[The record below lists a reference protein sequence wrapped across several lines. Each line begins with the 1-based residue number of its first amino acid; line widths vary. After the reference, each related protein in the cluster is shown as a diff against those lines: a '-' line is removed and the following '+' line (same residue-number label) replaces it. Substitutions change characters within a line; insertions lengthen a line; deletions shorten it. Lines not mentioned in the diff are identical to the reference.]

1 MASAQ
6 SSVLVRIG
14 AALSSGFS
22 QAFQSADSRLRQLGD
37 AAAGMNSRLATMR
50 GFQQLKEA
58 TKQLAQQWQESR
70 SRAQVLRAELAAMQ
84 PALQQQSAALRQ
96 ANSEVTR
103 TGDRYRAAKMALE
116 TLRAEIR
123 ASGQPTRE
131 QAAALRQAQQAAEQ
145 ARGAWQNAKQSA
157 RGLAQEMKQSEAAA
171 REKSRA
177 LQQAEQAAARAQQ
190 QFRRNRDTMRGM
202 REEMQRNGID
212 TRRLTDEQR
221 RLEQQLARTEAQQR
235 RLAAARA
242 AQQGNLDRRGDY
254 RSGMFDT
261 AAFGL
266 ALTAPIRSAVRFETA
281 MLGIARQV
289 EGARDES
296 GKLTDVYFSMGKQ
309 IQQLG
314 REIPYT
320 TTEIANMVT
329 AGARMGV
336 AKDELIDFTRLA
348 AQMATAFDE
357 VPEELADKM
366 GKIGNNFKIPVTE
379 IRGLADSINFLD
391 DNALSKG
398 GDIID
403 FMNRVGGTAPM
414 VKISAAETAA
424 FGSAL
429 LSMGERSE
437 TASTALNAVFSKL
450 GAANTQS
457 KPFREMVKKIGLST
471 GELGRGMQTD
481 AVGTIYKVMDAIR
494 KLPKV
499 AKDGQTSQIDA
510 VATMFGAEHWDTFS
524 KLLEGRDELNRQLA
538 LSTGNTKYAEQIQD
552 ATKKADAFAK
562 AGKAAGSVQREFEA
576 RMQTT
581 AAQGKTFS
589 NALNVVAVNIGTVL
603 LPAVNAIMAP
613 IANIAMVIGDFAS
626 ENQTLTKYV
635 LGAAVALTALRFAT
649 LVGGFAWTFYRGA
662 LLSARLAMIT
672 ASINIGAMNA
682 ALAGMAATGLASATA
697 GLAALRTRMA
707 ALSWGGVVAGAK
719 AAGAALI
726 GLAVTASTTALAGM
740 RTFAAGMLAALMN
753 PLATARAGFMALA
766 GGIRVV
772 GMALIANPIG
782 VIAAGIAVAGLL
794 IYQHWQQVKAFFSG
808 FAEGVMAGIGPAMP
822 VFESIKD
829 SVMGI
834 AQWFGQ
840 LLSPVQ
846 ASSAELAAATE
857 AGRSFGEVVGGAIG
871 SVLGIIGKVI
881 DAIGSM
887 TSAAVS
893 GIRAVGEFF
902 GISGASPSAAPASA
916 GSGSTA
922 NTGAAASSSAPAA
935 AAAAAKGLA
944 AVPAAVTPAQKNVN
958 VNSSPTYNVTV
969 NAQGGNPDDIAKAA
983 RREMERMQANARA
996 QDRAAMYDQAAY

>member
-1 MASAQ
+1 M
-6 SSVLVRIG
+6 RIG
-14 AALSSGFS
+14 AALTSGFG
-22 QAFQSADSRLRQLGD
+22 QAFQSADSRLRQLGE
-37 AAAGMNSRLATMR
+37 AASGMNSRLATMR
-50 GFQQLKEA
+50 GFQQLEEA
-58 TKQLAQQWQESR
+58 TKKLATEWQEA
-70 SRAQVLRAELAAMQ
+70 RARARTLRAELDAMQ
-84 PALQQQSAALRQ
+84 PALQQQSAALRT
-96 ANSEVTR
+96 ANTEVTR
-103 TGDRYRAAKMALE
+103 SGDRYRAAKMALE
-116 TLRAEIR
+116 QLRAEIK
-123 ASGQPTRE
+123 ASGQPTQQ

-145 ARGAWQNAKQSA
+145 ARNSWQRAKEQA
-157 RGLAQEMKQSEAAA
+157 KGLAQDMKQADAAA
-171 REKSRA
+171 REKARA
-177 LQQAEQAAARAQQ
+177 LQQAEQAASRAEQ

-202 REEMQRNGID
+202 REEMKKAGTD
-212 TRRLTDEQR
+212 TKNLAEEQKK
-221 RLEQQLARTEAQQR
+221 LEQQLARTEAQQR
-235 RLAAARA
+235 KLAATRA
-242 AQQGNLDRRGDY
+242 AQQGNLDKRGDY

-266 ALTAPIRSAVRFETA
+266 ALTAPIRSAVQFETA

-320 TTEIANMVT
+320 TTEIAGMVT
-329 AGARMGV
+329 AGARMGI
-336 AKDELIDFTRLA
+336 ANDGLIEFTRLA

-379 IRGLADSINFLD
+379 IRGLADSINYLD
-391 DNALSKG
+391 DNALAKG
-398 GDIID
+398 GDIIE

-414 VKISAAETAA
+414 IKISAQETAA

-429 LSMGERSE
+429 LSLGERSE
-437 TASTALNAVFSKL
+437 TASTAMNAVFSKL

-457 KPFREMVKKIGLST
+457 KPFRAMVKEIGLST
-471 GELGRGMQTD
+471 GDLGRGMQTD

-510 VATMFGAEHWDTFS
+510 VATLFGAEHWDTFS

-562 AGKAAGSVQREFEA
+562 AGKAAGSMQREFEA

-649 LVGGFAWTFYRGA
+649 LVSGFAWTFYRGA

-672 ASINIGAMNA
+672 TSINIGAMNA

-707 ALSWGGVVAGAK
+707 ALSWGGVVAGAR
-719 AAGAALI
+719 AAGAAMM
-726 GLAVTASTTALAGM
+726 AMSVTAGTSALAGM
-740 RTFAAGMLAALMN
+740 RAFGTGILTALMN
-753 PLATARAGFMALA
+753 PLATARGGFMALTGA
-766 GGIRVV
+766 IRAV
-772 GMALIANPIG
+772 GVALIANPIG
-782 VIAAGIAVAGLL
+782 LIATGIAVAGLL

-808 FAEGVMAGIGPAMP
+808 FAQGVMAGIGPAMP
-822 VFESIKD
+822 VFEGIKN

-834 AQWFGQ
+834 VQWFGA
-840 LLSPVQ
+840 LLAPVN
-846 ASSAELAAATE
+846 ASSEQLAAATD
-857 AGRSFGEVVGGAIG
+857 AGRSFGEVVGSAIG
-871 SVLGIIGKVI
+871 SVLGIIGKVVE
-881 DAIGSM
+881 AIGGM
-887 TSAAVS
+887 TSAAMN

-902 GISGASPSAAPASA
+902 GLSGAAPTPATAQAAAAKA
-916 GSGSTA
+916 GG
-922 NTGAAASSSAPAA
+922 GAAASVGGGAGQAGAA
-935 AAAAAKGLA
+935 VRGLA
-944 AVPAAVTPAQKNVN
+944 AVPAAAAPAGQKNVSVTN
-958 VNSSPTYNVTV
+958 TPTYNVTV
-969 NAQGGNPDDIAKAA
+969 NAQGGNPDDIAKAT

-996 QDRAAMYDQAAY
+996 QSRAAMYDQAAY

>member
-1 MASAQ
+1 M
-6 SSVLVRIG
+6 RIG
-14 AALSSGFS
+14 AALTSGFG
-22 QAFQSADSRLRQLGD
+22 QAFQSADSRLRQLGE
-37 AAAGMNSRLATMR
+37 AASGMNSRLATMR
-50 GFQQLKEA
+50 GFQQLEEA
-58 TKQLAQQWQESR
+58 TKKLATEWQEA
-70 SRAQVLRAELAAMQ
+70 RARARTLRAELDAMQ

-123 ASGQPTRE
+123 ASGQPTAQ

-145 ARGAWQNAKQSA
+145 ARGAWQSAKQSA

-177 LQQAEQAAARAQQ
+177 LQQAEQSAARAQQ
-190 QFRRNRDTMRGM
+190 QFRRNRDAMRGM

-235 RLAAARA
+235 NLAATRA

-266 ALTAPIRSAVRFETA
+266 ALTAPIRSAVQFETA

-296 GKLTDVYFSMGKQ
+296 GKLTQVYFDMFRQ

-314 REIPYT
+314 RELPLT
-320 TTEIANMVT
+320 TSEIAEMVT

-336 AKDELIDFTRLA
+336 AKDGLIEFTRLA
-348 AQMATAFDE
+348 AQMATAFDG
-357 VPEELADKM
+357 VPEEIAESM
-366 GKIGNNFKIPVTE
+366 GKIANNFKIPVSG
-379 IRGLADSINFLD
+379 IRDLADSINYLD
-391 DNALSKG
+391 DNAISKG
-398 GDIID
+398 GDIINVL
-403 FMNRVGGTAPM
+403 NRISGVVSGIKMSGKEAAAFASTLLTSGETRETAGTA
-414 VKISAAETAA
+414 INAIIANFAAAESGSKKFQAA
-424 FGSAL
+424 
-429 LSMGERSE
+429 MK
-437 TASTALNAVFSKL
+437 T
-450 GAANTQS
+450 
-457 KPFREMVKKIGLST
+457 IGLSSKQVQK
-471 GELGRGMQTD
+471 GMQVD
-481 AVGTIYKVMDAIR
+481 ATSTLLQVAQAIN
-494 KLPKV
+494 KLPAEKRIGV
-499 AKDGQTSQIDA
+499 MVDLVGKDHQDTLGKLVTNTDELYRQLV
-510 VATMFGAEHWDTFS
+510 VATGDT
-524 KLLEGRDELNRQLA
+524 KWAANIA
-538 LSTGNTKYAEQIQD
+538 D
-552 ATKKADAFAK
+552 ATKRADALAK
-562 AGKAAGSVQREFEA
+562 ATGAAGSMQREFEA

-635 LGAAVALTALRFAT
+635 LGAAVALTALRFAS

-672 ASINIGAMNA
+672 TSLNIGAMNA

-719 AAGAALI
+719 AAGAALV
-726 GLAVTASTTALAGM
+726 GLAVTASTTALAGI

-766 GGIRVV
+766 GAIRVV

-808 FAEGVMAGIGPAMP
+808 FADGVMAGIGPAMP
-822 VFESIKD
+822 VFEGIKNA
-829 SVMGI
+829 VMGI
-834 AQWFGQ
+834 VQWFGA
-840 LLSPVQ
+840 LLAPVN
-846 ASSAELAAATE
+846 ASSEQLAAATD
-857 AGRSFGEVVGGAIG
+857 AGRSFGEVVGSAIG
-871 SVLGIIGKVI
+871 SVLGIIGKVVE
-881 DAIGSM
+881 AIGGM
-887 TSAAVS
+887 TSAAMN

-902 GISGASPSAAPASA
+902 GLSGAAPTPATAQAAAAKA
-916 GSGSTA
+916 GG
-922 NTGAAASSSAPAA
+922 GAAASVGGGAGQAGAA
-935 AAAAAKGLA
+935 VRGLA
-944 AVPAAVTPAQKNVN
+944 AVPAAAAPAGQKNVN
-958 VNSSPTYNVTV
+958 VTNTPTYNVTV
-969 NAQGGNPDDIAKAA
+969 NAQGGNPDDIAKAT

-996 QDRAAMYDQAAY
+996 QSRAAMYDQAAY